1 MDVLYGN
8 GYRGQSIYFYDP
20 NNFGYTVGKSF
31 SMLNESGAL
40 VDLFW
45 RDDTGISCL
54 LVHHQRQIMII
65 APDIDGNELDVIKL
79 VDKSPLISLNN
90 PTSGK
95 IISLNTSA
103 NGDILYG
110 ISDPIDHQLIIW
122 DMKTGNIMST
132 MKLTNGTFIKCHVNP
147 LDSLQVALVGSNGI
161 TIIKTVEILGEY
173 DTKAIELDIEI
184 APGVTTSTNENILSA
199 TNTSAP
205 ILSMCWMPN
214 RSIVV
219 GSTHGYLTYFSI
231 DTNTS
236 LLFAKLDGLPID
248 MFLSLN
254 HVIVGASD
262 GLVHWVARNDIQ
274 TVEAGGPMTTQAE
287 QRVKLIGNGEQMCQ
301 PTCIVADPDFE
312 NLVVGTVQGSIF
324 KMGVEREEREAEGD
338 DEDDGGEKEE
348 EVLDLVKSPVVSL
361 PEGAV
366 VASSS
371 FMVGDACVYIT
382 TSHLGSLS
390 FWKAPVVNTGLPGS
404 GGIKNVDVNPFDLL
418 AIQSIDGIDAPITVI
433 KNLNINGES
442 GEKILALG
450 DMLGWLTVVSVNDKL
465 EITVL
470 KRTKLYNESVT
481 NITVNTKNSYVAI
494 SSCDSSI
501 VHIMDASSLGLFRI
515 LAYIDVQGGALPASS
530 VWSDTNLWIFTNTAK
545 ALNYCMGGDADHP
558 WQPNSEWSVDGMT
571 EIQNAISFDN
581 GSVIVYAPNASEA
594 TLIKHLPVSTTGGTI
609 SSETVVTPMQE
620 GLSSSILC
628 ASSSAEPY
636 LAFGTLDGSIY
647 LMEMDPETN
656 EIKIVNRM
664 KLHSYPVITVTFSAN
679 RGLVISTASDGST
692 FVVAVQRP
700 RDVAAVTTAPLPTD
714 IMNSLFD
721 ASAVSGEVWI
731 THRRAEDEV
740 KLRQSLEGPTNNL
753 KEKVQEIAGKLNELL
768 EANAAADELEQ
779 LDRLEF
785 VVDIQGKEQREV
797 ANKTAAENVTADYHR
812 RNMKNELIAARIRET
827 CWDSMEATGRQLLP
841 VSDDYGDLF
850 VSSFPIQK
858 YSDTEEEI
866 LKRVKRLRAVEIRG
880 LKDHPKGMVQLL
892 PNGSHR
898 CSWQAPVH
906 SVNHDICWISNEGDR
921 WPVADVLGR
930 LEEKASAA
938 EKAKKKSGDTEE
950 EDDLAEESELLE
962 MEKKEVDYK
971 DIFTLLYPPS
981 AIRTEVQKRTQ
992 IVLLKEVIK
1001 LTKKK
1006 FNDRWKKLNSEKED
1020 VIGSIESRNVRIN
1033 EILAELRTTD
1043 ELFQP
1048 KWSNEEVEGSS
1059 LQVDDEE
1066 ITARPFETELMRQAR
1081 LKEEEEIRRRE
1092 AQKNDNDEKT
1102 RALDEMMNGTL
1113 DVKVDV
1119 FALADGM
1126 QKPEWMVDIPYE
1138 EMTEIQKKEFDE
1150 FEYKINQIQEEQAKY
1165 KKSLEL
1171 ELKKLKTEIVES
1183 TKNFDEKLK
1192 KMSQLK
1198 VIVQREILNHE
1209 LHISQNALVMVM
1221 RGQAWNILK
1230 SSEKQLNESKAA
1242 HKLIVDKVNQVSYDV
1257 DNAKAK
1263 VVASQE
1269 EIKQLEKSF
1278 KRDLQDLCNV
1288 SFDQDALKIF
1298 TSLYRIRAYPEIPEE
1313 YEEGSMMESSVLDSH
1328 SKEGSI
1334 TGDGLVSL
1342 SMKSP
1347 FFTSLKSMD
1356 RANLEKAKTIPLKEP
1371 LDFDRD
1377 CPDGFSSTVDANI
1390 WQKLNDLRTARIE
1403 KEIAEKEL
1411 TETYIDKKGKLD
1423 DLVQDEQSA
1432 AKRMEEIRDNIK
1444 IVKNELDDLLKNI
1457 QVIVSLRQGSDEVD
1471 TDAVITDYNKSVL
1484 IPTSVVNKYNKRIK
1498 ELGTDKINIMVK
1510 IMNFRRKINVVEWES
1525 NHTALEVEHLEEY
1538 FTDMQLLRVTR
1549 ELQRVIREGANI
1561 EQAKLRVDKVNI
1573 RKDYMTKDAGSKL
1586 NKLRSG
1592 ITAMQKRIESLLE
1605 ENESLKNTVVD
1616 MGKQVEAREVVHKS
1630 REDARG
1636 PAGDP
1641 AVMAMRKMKRV
1652 VNRRHLVDTARVQAE
1667 ELDFLRGELDKV
1679 RQRTFP
1685 SFVRAAKTR
1694 LVNPDVR

>member
-1 MDVLYGN
+1 MDVVYGN
-8 GYRGQSIYFYDP
+8 GYYGQSIYFYDP
-20 NNFGYTVGKSF
+20 NNFGFAVGKSF
-31 SMLNESGAL
+31 TMLNEGGAL

-45 RDDTGISCL
+45 RDDTGISCS
-54 LVHHQRQIMII
+54 LVHHQRQMMVI
-65 APDIDGNELDVIKL
+65 APDIDGTELDVIKL
-79 VDKSPLISLNN
+79 VDKSLIITLNN

-103 NGDILYG
+103 NGDLLYG
-110 ISDPIDHQLIIW
+110 ISDSVDHHLIVW
-122 DMKTGNIMST
+122 DIKTGNILSR
-132 MKLTNGTFIKCHVNP
+132 MKLTDGTFSKCHVNP
-147 LDSLQVALVGSNGI
+147 LDPLQVALVGSNGI
-161 TIIKTVEILGEY
+161 TIVNIVEVLGEY
-173 DTKAIELDIEI
+173 NSKAFVLDIEI
-184 APGVTTSTNENILSA
+184 SPGVTTSTTENILIT
-199 TNTSAP
+199 TNTTAP
-205 ILSMCWMPN
+205 ILSMCWMTYK
-214 RSIVV
+214 SIVV
-219 GSTHGYLTYFSI
+219 GSNQGYLTHYYI
-231 DTNTS
+231 DTKES
-236 LLFAKLDGLPID
+236 LLFAKVDGFPVDI
-248 MFLSLN
+248 FLSLN

-262 GLVHWVARNDIQ
+262 GIVHWVARNDIQ
-274 TVEAGGPMTTQAE
+274 SVEAGGAMTTQAE

-312 NLVVGTVQGSIF
+312 NLIIGTLQGSIF
-324 KMGVEREEREAEGD
+324 KMGVEREEGEVEGD

-348 EVLDLVKSPVVSL
+348 EVLNLIKSPLVSL

-371 FMVGDACVYIT
+371 FMLGDVCVYVT
-382 TSHLGSLS
+382 ASHQGFLS
-390 FWKAPVVNTGLPGS
+390 FWKAPEVVTGLPGS
-404 GGIKNVDVNPFDLL
+404 GGIKDVNIHSFDLL
-418 AIQSIDGIDAPITVI
+418 AMQSIEGIDGPFTVI
-433 KNLNINGES
+433 ENLSVNGES
-442 GEKILALG
+442 GEKMLALG
-450 DMLGWLTVVSVNDKL
+450 DIFGWLTIVSVNNKL
-465 EITVL
+465 EVNLL
-470 KRTKLYNESVT
+470 KRTKLYDESVT
-481 NITVNTKNSYVAI
+481 SIRANINNSYVAV
-494 SSCDSSI
+494 SSSESSI
-501 VHIMDASSLGLFRI
+501 IHIMDAGVGLFKI
-515 LAYIDVQGGALPASS
+515 LAYVDIQGGALPVCS
-530 VWSDTNLWIFTNTAK
+530 VWSDSNIWIFTNTASV
-545 ALNYCMGGDADHP
+545 LNYRMGSDADHP
-558 WQPNSEWSVDGMT
+558 WQLSSEWSVDGVT
-571 EIQNAISFDN
+571 EILDAISFDN
-581 GSVIVYAPNASEA
+581 GSVMVYAPNATDA
-594 TLIKHLPVSTTGGTI
+594 TLIKQLPTSTTGGAM
-609 SSETVVTPMQE
+609 SLETVVSTMQE
-620 GLSSSILC
+620 EFNSSILC

-647 LMEMDPETN
+647 LTEMDPETN
-656 EIKIVNRM
+656 EVKIINRL

-700 RDVAAVTTAPLPTD
+700 RDYPAVTSSPLPTD
-714 IMNSLFD
+714 IINSLYD
-721 ASAVSGEVWI
+721 ASTVSSELWI

-740 KLRQSLEGPTNNL
+740 KLRHSLEGPTNDL
-753 KEKVQEIAGKLNELL
+753 KEKVQDITNKLNVLL
-768 EANAAADELEQ
+768 EANEAADELEQ

-785 VVDIQGKEQREV
+785 VVDLQGKEQTEV
-797 ANKTAAENVTADYHR
+797 ANKIAAESVAADYHR
-812 RNMKNELIAARIRET
+812 RNMKNELIAARIRGT
-827 CWDSMEATGRQLLP
+827 CWDSMESSGRRLLP
-841 VSDDYGDLF
+841 VSDDYADLF
-850 VSSFPIQK
+850 VSPFPIQK
-858 YSDTEEEI
+858 YSEEEETR
-866 LKRVKRLRAVEIRG
+866 LKRVQRLRAIEIRG

-892 PNGSHR
+892 PNGSFR

-906 SVNHDICWISNEGDR
+906 SLNEDICWISNEGDR

-938 EKAKKKSGDTEE
+938 EKAKKLGDIED
-950 EDDLAEESELLE
+950 DDLAKESESLE
-962 MEKKEVDYK
+962 LEKKEVDYK

-992 IVLLKEVIK
+992 IVLLKEVVRLI
-1001 LTKKK
+1001 KKK

-1043 ELFQP
+1043 ELFKP
-1048 KWSNEEVEGSS
+1048 KWANEELEGSA
-1059 LQVDDEE
+1059 LLVDDEE
-1066 ITARPFETELMRQAR
+1066 IAARPFETEVMRQAR
-1081 LKEEEEIRRRE
+1081 LKEEEERRRRE
-1092 AQKNDNDEKT
+1092 AEKNDNDEKT

-1119 FALADGM
+1119 FALADSM

-1138 EMTEIQKKEFDE
+1138 EMTEIQRKEFDE

-1171 ELKKLKTEIVES
+1171 ELKRLKSEIVDS

-1209 LHISQNALVMVM
+1209 LHISQNSLVMVM
-1221 RGQAWNILK
+1221 RGQAWNTLK
-1230 SSEKQLNESKAA
+1230 STEKQLNESKAA
-1242 HKLIVDKVNQVSYDV
+1242 HKLMVDKVNRVSYDV
-1257 DNAKAK
+1257 DNAKTK
-1263 VVASQE
+1263 VVSAQE
-1269 EIKQLEKSF
+1269 EIKNLEKSF
-1278 KRDLQDLCNV
+1278 RRDLQDSCGV

-1334 TGDGLVSL
+1334 TGDGLVPL

-1347 FFTSLKSMD
+1347 FFHSLKSVE
-1356 RANLEKAKTIPLKEP
+1356 RANLEKTKTIPLKEP

-1403 KEIAEKEL
+1403 REIAEKEL
-1411 TETYIDKKGKLD
+1411 METYIDKKNKLD
-1423 DLVQDEQSA
+1423 DLVQDEQAA
-1432 AKRMEEIRDNIK
+1432 AKRMEEMRDNIK
-1444 IVKNELDDLLKNI
+1444 VVKNELDDLLKNI

-1471 TDAVITDYNKSVL
+1471 TDAVITDYSKSIL
-1484 IPTSVVNKYNKRIK
+1484 IPTNVVDKYNKRVK
-1498 ELGTDKINIMVK
+1498 ELGSDKINVMVK

-1525 NHTALEVEHLEEY
+1525 NHTSLEVEHLEEY

-1561 EQAKLRVDKVNI
+1561 EQAKVRVDKVNI

-1592 ITAMQKRIESLLE
+1592 ISAMQKRIESLLE
-1605 ENESLKNTVVD
+1605 ENESLKNNVVD